1 LAAVKVEVAS
11 NGAKKGRRRIPNAAK
26 LKNQRWGKKPEGA
39 SIEAVCRDLTAY
51 VSPSLLF
58 CNVDRID
65 IPKKAI
71 YRLSIYS
78 RCLQRLV
85 ENEQKTVSSSALAKA
100 AGVKPSQLRKDL
112 AYFGQFGTRGLGYPV
127 ETLASMIR
135 DTLGRERLQPVILV
149 GAGNLGSALLR
160 YQGFKK
166 EGFEVVAAFDAD
178 PSSVKVNGIS
188 VPVYSEKELEAL
200 IAKEQVRLAILCVPG
215 NIAQSVANR
224 LVDAGVQ
231 GILNFSSARLDVP
244 AVVVVNNVDL
254 ALELEHLSFFVR

>member
-1 LAAVKVEVAS
+1 MDGRERHDFETDIGGLGNFLSGLDPDGFSGFPTRHVER
-11 NGAKKGRRRIPNAAK
+11 G
-26 LKNQRWGKKPEGA
+26 
-39 SIEAVCRDLTAY
+39 
-51 VSPSLLF
+51 
-58 CNVDRID
+58 D

-71 YRLSIYS
+71 YRLSIYN

-85 ENEQKTVSSSALAKA
+85 ENDQRTVSSSALAKA

-135 DTLGRERLQPVILV
+135 DALGRERLQPVVLLGV
-149 GAGNLGSALLR
+149 GNLGSALLR
-160 YQGFKK
+160 YEGFKK

-178 PSSVKVNGIS
+178 PELARSRGVS
-188 VPVYSEKELEAL
+188 VPVFCEKELEKR
-200 IAKEQVRLAILCVPG
+200 IAEEQVRLAILCVPG

-231 GILNFSSARLDVP
+231 GILNFSPAMLEVP
-244 AVVVVNNVDL
+244 SEVVVNNVDL